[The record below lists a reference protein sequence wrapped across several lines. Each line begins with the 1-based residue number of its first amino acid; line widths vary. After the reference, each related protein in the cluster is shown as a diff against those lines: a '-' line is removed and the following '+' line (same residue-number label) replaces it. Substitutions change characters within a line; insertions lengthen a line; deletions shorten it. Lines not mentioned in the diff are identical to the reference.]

1 MTPSLEITSPWRAAD
16 SGAAGAFGA
25 RGNGAA
31 PQPYP
36 LAEMIAFGQLE
47 VGDGHRIYWET
58 AGNPNGIPVVYIH
71 GGPGAGCGPSHRRFF
86 DPTRYFIILVDQR
99 GAGRSTPYAETA
111 CNTTGHL
118 VADLEQLRQHLAIE
132 TWLLFGGSWGST
144 LALAY
149 GQAHPSRV
157 LGFVLRGVFLGS
169 PREIDWFLNGMGRFR
184 PDARVAFL
192 GALPPAE
199 RADPLMHYYR
209 RLCDPDPAIHG
220 PAARAWARYEDA
232 CSHVGAALATPVSED
247 LDRQARALKRAA
259 APQGREPFLP
269 LARLEAHYMTHDC
282 FLAEGALLNGMAA
295 IAHLPGRIV
304 QGACDL
310 VCPPEAAWA
319 VHQVWPNSR
328 LSLVAD
334 AGHSALEPG
343 IQAGLLAATDEMA
356 AMLRR

>member
-1 MTPSLEITSPWRAAD
+1 
-16 SGAAGAFGA
+16 
-25 RGNGAA
+25 
-31 PQPYP
+31 
-36 LAEMIAFGQLE
+36 
-47 VGDGHRIYWET
+47 
-58 AGNPNGIPVVYIH
+58 
-71 GGPGAGCGPSHRRFF
+71 
-86 DPTRYFIILVDQR
+86 
-99 GAGRSTPYAETA
+99 
-111 CNTTGHL
+111 
-118 VADLEQLRQHLAIE
+118 
-132 TWLLFGGSWGST
+132 
-144 LALAY
+144 
-149 GQAHPSRV
+149 
-157 LGFVLRGVFLGS
+157 
-169 PREIDWFLNGMGRFR
+169 MGRFR

-259 APQGREPFLP
+259 APQ
-269 LARLEAHYMTHDC
+269 
-282 FLAEGALLNGMAA
+282 AA
-295 IAHLPGRIV
+295 SAHLPGRIV